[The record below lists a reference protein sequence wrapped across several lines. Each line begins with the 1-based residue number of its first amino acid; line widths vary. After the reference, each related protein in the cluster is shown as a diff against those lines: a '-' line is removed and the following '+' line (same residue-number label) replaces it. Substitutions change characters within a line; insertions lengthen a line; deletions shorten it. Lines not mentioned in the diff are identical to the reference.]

1 MASAF
6 SRVLLFQT
14 CSRSWLVPGPRRS
27 CRRRPWGAWW
37 AAVSLCGSRS
47 RRRAGRRRRSG
58 RTWAP
63 AASESAAP
71 ARRPDTESSVATP
84 PLHLLLLLLL
94 LLRRRWRSPTTAKW
108 RRSARTA
115 SAAAEVAPPTSLL
128 VFFSVWFGLLSTEME
143 NKCRSIGVFQS
154 MISLLPSFTG
164 FAAPNLLLLSFAEFY
179 RVFTGFTGLS
189 PVFFFHLSFPSSF
202 LFFSDGFLFW
212 MKIKM
217 ASFDRFRWDAIQI
230 STVFSLSATT
240 SSESRCSAFVHFIG
254 VFSRF
259 CLSSFFLSFSFLFVF
274 FFLLLF
280 SECRPRWPSL
290 MNCPSFFFSS
300 GHKKKPTRR
309 LERRHKNRPDNN
321 NKKKEKAEGKTNA
334 DWLSRDA
341 TFGPTVVLDRPK
353 HGHRLVTGRLI
364 NHSGLRWT
372 RSERR
377 RWFFGQSGPS
387 SRNRG
392 QRLCQWRT
400 NDGCRKR
407 NVESGAKIMSENDLL
422 FTNQQSGAKNY
433 VGKRSP
439 LHQSTAVS
447 N

>member
-128 VFFSVWFGLLSTEME
+128 GFFRFGLVVNGNGKQMSLNWCLSIYDFAFTEFYWVCGPKLAFTE
-143 NKCRSIGVFQS
+143 FCRV
-154 MISLLPSFTG
+154 LPSFYWIHWT
-164 FAAPNLLLLSFAEFY
+164 FTSFFY
-179 RVFTGFTGLS
+179 
-189 PVFFFHLSFPSSF
+189 LSFPSSF

-230 STVFSLSATT
+230 STVFSLSPTT

-259 CLSSFFLSFSFLFVF
+259 CVSSFFLSFSFLFVF
-274 FFLLLF
+274 FFCF
-280 SECRPRWPSL
+280 YSPSVGRDDRRWWTVRV
-290 MNCPSFFFSS
+290 FFFSS

-321 NKKKEKAEGKTNA
+321 NKKKRKSRRENERR
-334 DWLSRDA
+334 WLSRDA

-407 NVESGAKIMSENDLL
+407 NVESGAKIMLENDLL